1 MSRRGSRWRATG
13 VIVAAL
19 IVAGSSSLT
28 SASTPA
34 SDNARTLVLSLPG
47 PFNGC
52 TFLGPDANP
61 TSDAILDLVRPSAFQ
76 TTASG
81 NLVGSQGSITSAELT
96 SLSPETVVYTIAAKQ
111 HWSNHQPFD
120 GRDLVA
126 WWRRARSIPSVL
138 SDGYR
143 AIKSMKLSNAA
154 LTVTATF
161 AYPYADWNLLF
172 RDVESRLTPG
182 GCTFRDLL
190 SRPSLGPYRLV
201 SANASTM
208 VLEMNRSWPSSSS
221 RFGRIVIEANASMPA
236 NVTTTFARYT
246 LTVDRA
252 QVGALSA
259 HPSVLSHIGSASS
272 IEELFF
278 NAHRPLTSALAV
290 REALSWS
297 LDRLAMISSLWGQ
310 VTFSPSPG
318 ASALY
323 SQGSPFYPGSPG
335 QAPSES
341 STTSTT
347 VVATPSAPVSL
358 ADCFPCAV
366 RALRSAGY
374 VRGPLGWVTPQGLPL
389 SIRLVKGPS
398 ALDAATAAAIVRSWA
413 ALGVS
418 TYVVTASSEA
428 AAAMSLAFND
438 ADVALFDRP
447 TNSAPSFSASSWSG
461 PLYSD
466 SYPSGLR
473 LSVLNQ
479 LYSTA
484 MNTFNPVTARTTW
497 STYDKTLLDAFWVR
511 PLFTP
516 PSLVEWSPQLQG
528 VSGSASVPG
537 FVDEVPTWNTII
549 PPPSSSLAMGG
560 IG

>member
-1 MSRRGSRWRATG
+1 MSWRGSRWRAVG
-13 VIVAAL
+13 IFVAAL
-19 IVAGSSSLT
+19 LVVGSSSLT
-28 SASTPA
+28 SASTPVG
-34 SDNARTLVLSLPG
+34 DNGRTLLLSLPG

-61 TSDAILDLVRPSAFQ
+61 TSDAVLDLVRPSAFL
-76 TTASG
+76 TTVSG
-81 NLVGSQGSITSAELT
+81 TLVGAQGSITSAELT
-96 SLSPETVVYTIAAKQ
+96 SLSPETVVYTIAPKQ
-111 HWSNHQPFD
+111 RWSNHRPFD

-138 SDGYR
+138 ADGYQ
-143 AIKSMKLSNAA
+143 AIKSMKLTNAA

-161 AYPYADWNLLF
+161 AHPYADWNLLF
-172 RDVESRLTPG
+172 RDVESRFAVG
-182 GCTFRDLL
+182 GCSFADLM

-201 SANASTM
+201 SASTSTM
-208 VLEMNRSWPSSSS
+208 VLEMNHAWPSSSN
-221 RFGRIVIEANASMPA
+221 RFGRIVIHANAAMPA
-236 NVTTTFARYT
+236 NVNAPFARYT
-246 LTVDRA
+246 LTVNRS
-252 QVGALSA
+252 QVEALSA

-272 IEELFF
+272 IEELYF

-297 LDRLAMISSLWGQ
+297 LNRLAMISDLWGQ

-318 ASALY
+318 ASVLF
-323 SQGSPFYPGSPG
+323 SQGSPFYPGSAG

-347 VVATPSAPVSL
+347 AATTPSTPVNL
-358 ADCFPCAV
+358 ADCRSCAV

-374 VRGPLGWVTPQGLPL
+374 VRGPLGWITPQGQPV
-389 SIRLVKGPS
+389 SIRLVRGPS
-398 ALDAATAAAIVRSWA
+398 ALDAATATAIVRSWA
-413 ALGVS
+413 TLGVS

-428 AAAMSLAFND
+428 AAAMTLAFND

-473 LSVLNQ
+473 LAILNR

-484 MNTFNPVTARTTW
+484 MDTFNPVTARTTW
-497 STYDKTLLDAFWVR
+497 STYDNTLLDAFWAR

-528 VSGSASVPG
+528 VLGSASVPG

-549 PPPSSSLAMGG
+549 PVKVPS
-560 IG
+560 